1 MTRTGS
7 VPNEGREGET
17 RRKSEVAIRL
27 ASAIVLAA
35 LAIGATLFSP
45 WAFLILV
52 MVGGVIVAW
61 EWGRLTR
68 GNGFDGTALLAAV
81 SVAAIAVLVSLGR
94 PDLCAL
100 YACRRGRDDRAH
112 AFQSGARL
120 WSLAGLAYAALP
132 AAALVWLR
140 GDPSLGAIAVLYL
153 FAVAWTTD
161 TASYAGGRLIG
172 GPKLAPRISPNKTWS
187 GFIVGALTP
196 ALVGYA
202 FAEALKETSAVK
214 LSLVSVVL
222 ALACQMGD
230 LIESAVKRRFGAKDV
245 EPADPGSW
253 WPARPHRR
261 PLACRHRS
269 GRYCPPRSG
278 EPRPRP
284 ADLVTPCSRHSHRSA
299 SRSRPGRSGRRG
311 GFPCS
316 APPARSA
323 RARST

>member
-45 WAFLILV
+45 WTFLILV
-52 MVGGVIVAW
+52 MVGSGIVAW

-81 SVAAIAVLVSLGR
+81 SVAAIAILVSLGR
-94 PDLCAL
+94 PDYAL
-100 YACRRGRDDRAH
+100 FILAAAAVTIGFT
-112 AFQSGARL
+112 AFQSGRAF

-132 AAALVWLR
+132 ASALVWLR

-172 GPKLAPRISPNKTWS
+172 GSKLAPRISPNKTWS

-230 LIESAVKRRFGAKDV
+230 LIESAVKRRFGAKDASQLIPGHGGLLDRIDGLLLAAIV
-245 EPADPGSW
+245 AAVIALRDPAS
-253 WPARPHRR
+253 
-261 PLACRHRS
+261 
-269 GRYCPPRSG
+269 
-278 EPRPRP
+278 
-284 ADLVTPCSRHSHRSA
+284 
-299 SRSRPGRSGRRG
+299 PGRGLLIW
-311 GFPCS
+311 
-316 APPARSA
+316 
-323 RARST
+323 